1 MGCTSNYECY
11 HIVARKKLN
20 KNLRL
25 GTTVAK
31 QNIRQ
36 MLVFGT
42 IIAIGAILCKLP
54 AELINRQAQVGLKA
68 TLNCG
73 P

>member
-1 MGCTSNYECY
+1 M
-11 HIVARKKLN
+11 
-20 KNLRL
+20 
-25 GTTVAK
+25 AK

-54 AELINRQAQVGLKA
+54 AELINRRTQVGLKA

>member
-1 MGCTSNYECY
+1 M
-11 HIVARKKLN
+11 
-20 KNLRL
+20 
-25 GTTVAK
+25 AK

-54 AELINRQAQVGLKA
+54 AELINRRAQVGLKA

-73 P
+73 L